1 MPLYASIVGS
11 NDHIIRSTKKILTN
25 KFEMKDLGIVD
36 WPGIKISRTF
46 DGLILSPSHF
56 VEKVLDKF
64 FKGDNSIVKTLID
77 INIHLSKKK
86 GKGINQLEYSG
97 IIRRLVYVMNYIRP
111 NIAYLV
117 RKLSKLIDNPSINH

>member
-1 MPLYASIVGS
+1 MYLCKKTHIKAMPLYASIVGS

-86 GKGINQLEYSG
+86 RQGNKP
-97 IIRRLVYVMNYIRP
+97 IRIFW
-111 NIAYLV
+111 
-117 RKLSKLIDNPSINH
+117 DN